1 MTSPTT
7 VSIAGSTGSIGTQT
21 LDVVAAEPDRFR
33 VVALGAGSSVEA
45 LITQAKAVRPEVVA
59 IADASRAADVEAGV
73 PAGTEVV
80 AGPDALAAISGV
92 ADVCVNG
99 VVGFAGL
106 PVPSRLA

>member
-45 LITQAKAVRPEVVA
+45 LITQAKAVTTSGVRLHSTVA
-59 IADASRAADVEAGV
+59 LA
-73 PAGTEVV
+73 TEVITT
-80 AGPDALAAISGV
+80 P
-92 ADVCVNG
+92 
-99 VVGFAGL
+99 
-106 PVPSRLA
+106 